1 MSFGVSVGDLIQVG
15 TLSWNL
21 YRGCR
26 DSSIEFKRISQ
37 EVASLHVVIKE
48 TEEQFAE
55 SRGLSPTRAQRL
67 AFLVEGTNDVLQDLK
82 RLLDGYETLGTQAQR
97 TWDRMRWGME
107 DLTDVRSRLISNTTL
122 ITAFNSA
129 LARYMYQ
136 VPSIANNTNNP

>member
-15 TLSWNL
+15 TLSWSL

-26 DSSIEFKRISQ
+26 DSSDEFKRISQ

-48 TEEQFAE
+48 TEDQFTE
-55 SRGLSPTRAQRL
+55 SQGLSPTRDYRL
-67 AFLVEGTNDVLQDLK
+67 AVLLEGTNDVLQELK
-82 RLLDGYETLGTQAQR
+82 KLLDSYDSLGTQAQR

-107 DLTDVRSRLISNTTL
+107 DLADVRSRLISNTTL

-129 LARYMYQ
+129 LARY
-136 VPSIANNTNNP
+136 VITFAK